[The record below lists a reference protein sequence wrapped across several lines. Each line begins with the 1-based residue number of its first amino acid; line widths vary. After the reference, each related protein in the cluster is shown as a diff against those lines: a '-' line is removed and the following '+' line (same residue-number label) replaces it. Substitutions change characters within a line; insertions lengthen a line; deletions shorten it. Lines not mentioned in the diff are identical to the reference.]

1 MQNPHTGNMESLSG
15 EQLKKLRE
23 DEFHFSTGEKAPKD
37 TPVFTVGERLMVKRC
52 YFEVREIEED
62 GIFLRSVK
70 KPVKVKVAK
79 LSVPYGSMEK
89 YYHQCTRCKRD
100 IMKDFEFCPYC
111 GVPLD
116 QNE

>member
-1 MQNPHTGNMESLSG
+1 MTP
-15 EQLKKLRE
+15 
-23 DEFHFSTGEKAPKD
+23 DEIKVILASDELTDEIHDWFYSEWPNAGWPKFITID
-37 TPVFTVGERLMVKRC
+37 EMNIIQAIVWKTYQKGIR
-52 YFEVREIEED
+52 D
-62 GIFLRSVK
+62 GQ
-70 KPVKVKVAK
+70 PVKVKVAK

-116 QNE
+116 QSE